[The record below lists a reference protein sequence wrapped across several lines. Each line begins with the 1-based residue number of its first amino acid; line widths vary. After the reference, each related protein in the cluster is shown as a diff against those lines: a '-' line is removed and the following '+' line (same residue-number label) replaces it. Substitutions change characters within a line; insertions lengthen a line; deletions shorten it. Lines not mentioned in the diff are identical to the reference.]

1 MRVVGTRLVA
11 RRNRGGT
18 LTFVLEHVNGKPFV
32 ISSEWDNPHFVMTIA
47 SSRYDQAKRYVK
59 SWWVNLSNYPNVKNT
74 EITFTV
80 PGDDGKPDVDATD
93 YVTEM
98 DYGTGVVT
106 TAEGIYWY
114 TKKVNE
120 AYEWAHYNPPT
131 IVVTF
136 TVQDA
141 EEWLE
146 HTYKWDC
153 SIFVGTLT
161 GKGQGYPPLEN
172 IVVVKS
178 LIEDAEMLVGSDSLG
193 GLN

>member
-32 ISSEWDNPHFVMTIA
+32 IPSEWDNPHFVMTIA
-47 SSRYDQAKRYVK
+47 SSRYDQAERYVK
-59 SWWVNLSNYPNVKNT
+59 SWWVNLSAYPNVKNT
-74 EITFTV
+74 EITETL
-80 PGDDGKPDVDATD
+80 PGDDDKPDVGANA
-93 YVTEM
+93 YVT
-98 DYGTGVVT
+98 DFGTSVVT

-114 TKKVNE
+114 TKKVGE
-120 AYEWAHYNPPT
+120 TYEWVQYNPPT

-141 EEWLE
+141 EQWLE

-153 SIFVGTLT
+153 SIFVGTPTNLE
-161 GKGQGYPPLEN
+161 QGYPPLKN